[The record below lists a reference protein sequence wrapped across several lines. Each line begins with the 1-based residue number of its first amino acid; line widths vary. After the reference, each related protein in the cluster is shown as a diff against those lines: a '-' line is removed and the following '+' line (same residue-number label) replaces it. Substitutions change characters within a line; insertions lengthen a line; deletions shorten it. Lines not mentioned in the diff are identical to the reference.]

1 MNSPFEYVF
10 PAIRGIQAQREYF
23 VSMCPLALISKI
35 FLFDEEELVPELRAQ
50 RTLNKARVPEL
61 ARYILDN
68 PKDYAFSAI
77 TASVDGDMR
86 FDPMTEASDERQRVG
101 LLHIPMSARFII
113 NDGQHRRAAVEMALR
128 ENPDLIHESIAVVFF
143 IDRGL
148 KRCQQL
154 FADLNRHAIRP
165 SKSIGILYD
174 HRDDRS
180 EITRQVVQ
188 SSALF
193 REVVE
198 MERSTLSAGS
208 RKLFTLSALYSATRA
223 FLGALDDAPDEE
235 RAERAAAFWAA
246 VAEQFRDWDL
256 VRQRKLTA
264 GEVRRDFIH
273 SHGVV
278 LQAIGRAGA
287 ALTKRF
293 PKTWKKKL
301 GVLSTMDWSRT
312 NPDWEGRA
320 LIGGRVSKSGQNVT
334 LTCNAIKDALGLE
347 LTAEESRVEA
357 HYERGAGRKQNV

>member
-1 MNSPFEYVF
+1 MNSPFEYIF

-23 VSMCPLALISKI
+23 VSMCPLPLIPKI
-35 FLFDEEELVPELRAQ
+35 FLFDEDELVPELRAQ
-50 RTLNKARVPEL
+50 RTLNKGRVPEL

-68 PKDYAFSAI
+68 PRDYAFSAI

-86 FDPMTEASDERQRVG
+86 FEPMTEDPDERQRVG
-101 LLHIPMSARFII
+101 LLHVPMSARFII

-143 IDRGL
+143 QDRGL
-148 KRCQQL
+148 ERCQQL

-188 SSALF
+188 RSPLF

-198 MERSTLSAGS
+198 MERSTLSSGS
-208 RKLFTLSALYSATRA
+208 RKLFTLSALHSATRA
-223 FLGALDDAPDEE
+223 FLQGFEDLSSEA
-235 RAERAAAFWAA
+235 RAEQATEFWGE
-246 VAEQFRDWDL
+246 VTKHFNDWEL

-278 LQAIGRAGA
+278 LQAIGRGGSALIKRYSKSWPKKLA
-287 ALTKRF
+287 ALGR
-293 PKTWKKKL
+293 
-301 GVLSTMDWSRT
+301 MDWSRI
-312 NPDWEGRA
+312 NPFWEGRA
-320 LIGGRVSKSGQNVT
+320 MIGGRVSKSSQNVS
-334 LTCNAIKDALGLE
+334 LTCNAIKQQLGLE
-347 LTAEESRVEA
+347 LTAEEARLEEA
-357 HYERGAGRKQNV
+357 HLRGGGKKAHV